1 MLSWMAIDNSVRP
14 TFFCS
19 ILLFILLLLLLLLI
33 ITIIIN
39 IIIIIIIIIIINMLH
54 NTEIKGG
61 GWCGD
66 MIKDRCTEGP
76 LVETN
81 GQKCITL

>member
-1 MLSWMAIDNSVRP
+1 MLASSVQSVVACIVTVPRVC
-14 TFFCS
+14 T
-19 ILLFILLLLLLLLI
+19 LVLFIVI
-33 ITIIIN
+33 IF
-39 IIIIIIIIIIINMLH
+39 NMFH
-54 NTEIKGG
+54 GTEMKGS

-81 GQKCITL
+81 GQKCGTL

>member
-1 MLSWMAIDNSVRP
+1 
-14 TFFCS
+14 
-19 ILLFILLLLLLLLI
+19 
-33 ITIIIN
+33 
-39 IIIIIIIIIIINMLH
+39 MLH
-54 NTEIKGG
+54 STEMKGS

-81 GQKCITL
+81 GQKYVTLYLKLYVTNKHEHLEQGHMK